1 MADDKTVKEPVTILY
16 DPDDKRVIVGDPANN
31 APPPELVKVS
41 VVEVSELLKPLPDTA
56 TLIPCGPLVGETV
69 REGAVVT
76 VNCAVVPFTDIVWAP
91 TVEPTT
97 KDAPAVIT
105 PPPIVQTYEATT
117 LAADVI
123 VQIPLPVKPPPVT
136 AIVWPCRPEVAD
148 RETPGVIV
156 TFFTAE
162 VS

>member
-1 MADDKTVKEPVTILY
+1 MADDATVNEPVAILNV
-16 DPDDKRVIVGDPANN
+16 PDGDRVGLFVPVNN

-136 AIVWPCRPEVAD
+136 VTVWPCRPELGD
-148 RETPGVIV
+148 REMPAVIV
-156 TFFTAE
+156 TDPDS

>member
-1 MADDKTVKEPVTILY
+1 MADDATVNEPVAILNA
-16 DPDDKRVIVGDPANN
+16 PDADSVGLFVPVNN

-76 VNCAVVPFTDIVWAP
+76 VNGAVVPFTV
-91 TVEPTT
+91 
-97 KDAPAVIT
+97 
-105 PPPIVQTYEATT
+105 
-117 LAADVI
+117 
-123 VQIPLPVKPPPVT
+123 
-136 AIVWPCRPEVAD
+136 IVWPCRPEVAD